1 LKDVGFKF
9 IFTHQKPLHKAKK
22 EIIKMRDVHRVD
34 SLHRIYN
41 VCKCRM
47 ISFWKEKSS
56 SRLDELLN
64 SVAILRTISANSYV
78 GEK

>member
-1 LKDVGFKF
+1 
-9 IFTHQKPLHKAKK
+9 
-22 EIIKMRDVHRVD
+22 
-34 SLHRIYN
+34 
-41 VCKCRM
+41 M

-78 GEK
+78 EGRWMLGWWEGTGLCQKNPSFPTKLR